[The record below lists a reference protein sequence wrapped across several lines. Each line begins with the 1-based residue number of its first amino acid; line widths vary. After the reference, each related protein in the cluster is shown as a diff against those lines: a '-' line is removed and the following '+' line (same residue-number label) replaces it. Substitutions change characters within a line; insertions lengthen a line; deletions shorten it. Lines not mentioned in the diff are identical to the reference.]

1 MRRIDKTGAQGV
13 TLIELMIVVVVV
25 GILGTIAFPA
35 YRQYAMRAQ
44 RVDAMGALLRL
55 ATAQEKF
62 FLQNNTYTVNTGAPP
77 VGLGIA
83 ASDHGYY
90 NIAVAAGG
98 AGIGLSYTANATP
111 PGGSGQFA
119 DTQCRTF
126 QINEQGTRTATDAGG
141 GDTTAEC
148 W

>member
-1 MRRIDKTGAQGV
+1 MRRFDKTGGQGF
-13 TLIELMIVVVVV
+13 TLIELMTTVVIVA
-25 GILGTIAFPA
+25 ILGMVAFPA
-35 YRQYAMRAQ
+35 YRQYAQRAQ
-44 RVDAMGALLRL
+44 RADATSALLRL

-62 FLQNNTYTVNTGAPP
+62 FLQNNTYTLNTGAPP

-90 NIAVAAGG
+90 NLAVAAGG
-98 AGIGLSYTANATP
+98 AGIGLSYTATATP
-111 PGGSGQFA
+111 PGGSPQFD
-119 DTQCRTF
+119 DTVCRNF
-126 QINEQGTRTATDAGG
+126 AINEQGTRTATDSGG